1 VELQMGFGT
10 GSHKNRI
17 SCDFRFEIGIAVN
30 WGTVLNFAWKM
41 RII

>member
-17 SCDFRFEIGIAVN
+17 SCDFRFEIGIAAVF
-30 WGTVLNFAWKM
+30 NFVVDG
-41 RII
+41 IN